1 MFLQQVS
8 QKFLNACKAMWMALK
23 CENVWRPCIYMYIS
37 LALSLHIHE
46 GMFYWYTDAKDGPS
60 FSKVFVLYL
69 YNLLLTTLKMI
80 QDLTSSSL
88 FEN

>member
-23 CENVWRPCIYMYIS
+23 CESVWRPCLYMYIS

-46 GMFYWYTDAKDGPS
+46 GMLYWYTNAKA
-60 FSKVFVLYL
+60 KVFEFYL
-69 YNLLLTTLKMI
+69 FNVA
-80 QDLTSSSL
+80 
-88 FEN
+88 